1 MKAYIF
7 SPLLKC
13 FFFLFFIAS
22 VNKGQSAPI
31 DCEIL
36 KRELLDSTKCYLL
49 DCGSEI
55 YVWMGRETTLEER
68 KRGGSAAEVTL
79 SCFFNLDLVAMI
91 MLHFL

>member
-1 MKAYIF
+1 MSIF
-7 SPLLKC
+7 SSAEM
-13 FFFLFFIAS
+13 FFFLFFTTS

-36 KRELLDSTKCYLL
+36 KRELLDSSKCYLL

-79 SCFFNLDLVAMI
+79 SCFCNLDLVAMI
-91 MLHFL
+91 MLYFM